1 MNLYEYQRSRSFI
14 DLGPRSL
21 KFNIFI
27 FFFLETAWPIEAK
40 FYVEP
45 PWDGETKF
53 WSNGLYHMTKLAA
66 MPIYGKNLK
75 KSYSLEPKGRWPWKL
90 VCSIGY
96 SSTTKLGQMKSL
108 GWPWPVLCQGQ
119 IWSLML
125 LYEKKEKQWIF
136 FRNSCSLLYKSW

>member
-1 MNLYEYQRSRSFI
+1 MNLYEYQSSRSFI

-21 KFNIFI
+21 RFNILFF

-45 PWDGETKF
+45 PWDGGKKV

-66 MPIYGKNLK
+66 MPIYGKNIK
-75 KSYSLEPKGRWPWKL
+75 KSSALESKGWWPWKL

-96 SSTTKLGQMKSL
+96 SSTTKFGQLMSL
-108 GWPWPVLCQGQ
+108 GWPWPVLV
-119 IWSLML
+119 WSLVH
-125 LYEKKEKQWIF
+125 LYGKKAMQRIF
-136 FRNSCSLLYKSW
+136 FRNNCSLLCKCW

>member
-1 MNLYEYQRSRSFI
+1 MNLYESQRSRSFI

-21 KFNIFI
+21 RFNIFN
-27 FFFLETAWPIEAK
+27 FLFLETAWPIEAK

-45 PWDGETKF
+45 PWDGGTKV
-53 WSNGLYHMTKLAA
+53 WSNGLGRMTRMAA

-75 KSYSLEPKGRWPWKL
+75 KSSSLEPKGRWFWKL

-96 SSTTKLGQMKSL
+96 SSTTKLVHMMSL
-108 GWPWPVLCQGQ
+108 GWPWPILCQGQ

-125 LYEKKEKQWIF
+125 LYGKKVKQWIF
-136 FRNSCSLLYKSW
+136 FRNYCCLLYKSW